1 MWRPEPTLIN
11 GSFFNSL
18 NLKNM
23 KKLLIVLLLVGGFTS
38 VFAQK
43 VYTVSSESY
52 ADVKVFVV
60 SSESYADLLV
70 YKVSSESYAGDNNG
84 KWFFVS
90 SESYAK
96 KKIYFVSSESYADL
110 KIFFVNSES
119 YAGWKNDSKKHL
131 MY

>member
-1 MWRPEPTLIN
+1 MN
-11 GSFFNSL
+11 
-18 NLKNM
+18 
-23 KKLLIVLLLVGGFTS
+23 KKLLIVLLLVGGFTT

-43 VYTVSSESY
+43 VYT
-52 ADVKVFVV
+52 
-60 SSESYADLLV
+60 
-70 YKVSSESYAGDNNG
+70 
-84 KWFFVS
+84 VS